1 MLNNHNSMQRKSV
14 RICKVEGRGNIF
26 WFPTQFNEV
35 CERLLLAQTG
45 VAALVV
51 EDEEDVE
58 QRLRRQRLRLVRRL
72 GAVQEQ
78 PLQHLRRMRSLGE
91 ISTLWSFMIDD
102 YPPRQLPFTVLN
114 GLLNRNDCHI
124 NFILYLIELRP
135 PYQ

>member
-1 MLNNHNSMQRKSV
+1 M
-14 RICKVEGRGNIF
+14 CKLGERYTFF

-78 PLQHLRRMRSLGE
+78 PLQHL
-91 ISTLWSFMIDD
+91 
-102 YPPRQLPFTVLN
+102 Q
-114 GLLNRNDCHI
+114 
-124 NFILYLIELRP
+124 
-135 PYQ
+135 

>member
-1 MLNNHNSMQRKSV
+1 MLNNHNSIQRKSV
-14 RICKVEGRGNIF
+14 RICKVEGRNNIF

-78 PLQHLRRMRSLGE
+78 PLQHLR
-91 ISTLWSFMIDD
+91 
-102 YPPRQLPFTVLN
+102 
-114 GLLNRNDCHI
+114 
-124 NFILYLIELRP
+124 
-135 PYQ
+135 